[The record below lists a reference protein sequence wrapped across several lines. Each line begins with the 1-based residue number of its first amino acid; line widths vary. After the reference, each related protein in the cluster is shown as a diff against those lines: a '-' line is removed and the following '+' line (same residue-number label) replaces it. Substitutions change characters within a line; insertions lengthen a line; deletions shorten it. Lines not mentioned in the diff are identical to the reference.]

1 MQVRLRIIFAIL
13 LLIVLLVLIEAI
25 RKKKLEVKYSLSWL
39 FVVIALLIID
49 GFPQIMK
56 VMAKILGI
64 DLPSNML
71 FLLGVF
77 FLAIIVYTLTVAV
90 SRLSTKNKTLV
101 QEIANLRKKVDDLNH
116 NNKEKDL

>member
-56 VMAKILGI
+56 VMARILGI